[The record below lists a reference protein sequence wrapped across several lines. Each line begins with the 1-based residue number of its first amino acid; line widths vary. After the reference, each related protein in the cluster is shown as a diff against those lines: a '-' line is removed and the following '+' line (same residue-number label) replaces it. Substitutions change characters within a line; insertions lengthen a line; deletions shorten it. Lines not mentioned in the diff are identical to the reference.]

1 MHINK
6 SVAKQICQL
15 AKSTI
20 AKSINQP
27 TQQCAGQYFSSDT
40 RNRKQE
46 QLDMSRG
53 VSKYQQ
59 K

>member
-6 SVAKQICQL
+6 SAAEQICQL

-27 TQQCAGQYFSSDT
+27 TQQCAGRYVSSDT
-40 RNRKQE
+40 RNKKHE